1 MIKSLKQFMLE
12 FNFASEAEIFS
23 SDLRFRMF
31 DDNCDNRYRC
41 NIPLKNE
48 ETMSRLKGKLTR
60 LIQRFQ
66 LKFTDMV
73 EKHRDGKG
81 ERGIKDDCSEV
92 NLAVAIYLAT
102 YLDLNDSTKDYYTQH
117 GSDKR
122 FYEFFA
128 NELLEQSEVPENF
141 QMKMQSDFHAYKLN
155 CKRICNG
162 DTKKQHKMLSV
173 RKFLSVPWLVC
184 PDALIANLK

>member
-1 MIKSLKQFMLE
+1 MLGKLYRDIRNEQAMDDFINADYETAIKFEYSLDQRVIDQAINTGLMHSYLSEVNKGIVQPMIKTLKQFMLE

-66 LKFTDMV
+66 LKFTEMV

-102 YLDLNDSTKDYYTQH
+102 YLDLNDSTKAYY
-117 GSDKR
+117 
-122 FYEFFA
+122 
-128 NELLEQSEVPENF
+128 
-141 QMKMQSDFHAYKLN
+141 M
-155 CKRICNG
+155 
-162 DTKKQHKMLSV
+162 
-173 RKFLSVPWLVC
+173 
-184 PDALIANLK
+184 